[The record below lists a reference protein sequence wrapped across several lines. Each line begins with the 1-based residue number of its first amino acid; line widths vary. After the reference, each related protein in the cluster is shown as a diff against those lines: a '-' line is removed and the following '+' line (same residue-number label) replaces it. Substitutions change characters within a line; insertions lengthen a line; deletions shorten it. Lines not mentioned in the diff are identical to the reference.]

1 MLYNIPPIYYA
12 CATKKNP
19 TESCALKTYT
29 LRLAVDLHG
38 VYRILYYKPVR
49 LSGEKKPP
57 TRYRPVVTSACLRI
71 IICADAIFRL
81 FIYYFFSPPRTGG
94 RNVSRGREK
103 TPRLVESHHAR
114 VVAAGRV
121 HAQED
126 ERAAE
131 KFLSG
136 EADVQRGPARRLRGH
151 AKPGRGLGTGGFGPG
166 SGEAVVREGLQEH
179 HVQTESREYIKLI

>member
-49 LSGEKKPP
+49 LSGEKKNPDPLSPSCHQRMP
-57 TRYRPVVTSACLRI
+57 TYYYLRRRDFSAVYL
-71 IICADAIFRL
+71 L
-81 FIYYFFSPPRTGG
+81 FFFPPRTGG